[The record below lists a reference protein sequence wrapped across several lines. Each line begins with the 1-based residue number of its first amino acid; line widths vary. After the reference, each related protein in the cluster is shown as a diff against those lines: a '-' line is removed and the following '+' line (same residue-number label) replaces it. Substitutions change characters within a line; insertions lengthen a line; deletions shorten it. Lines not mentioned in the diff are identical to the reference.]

1 MLSVD
6 IDVVLYLKVPDS
18 AVQHEGNGI
27 MLRSAVTAI
36 SALALVVVPVA
47 AQAAPQPAAPRTG
60 AATGDSQELVGTL
73 AWVLAAIGVG
83 LVIWGIIELTD
94 DDEPESP

>member
-6 IDVVLYLKVPDS
+6 IDEMLYLKVPDS

-47 AQAAPQPAAPRTG
+47 AQAAPQPAPRLG
-60 AATGDSQELVGTL
+60 SPVEDSSEGLTTTH
-73 AWVLAAIGVG
+73 WVLIVLGG
-83 LVIWGIIELTD
+83 ILLVWGIIELTD
-94 DDEPESP
+94 DDEPSSP

>member
-1 MLSVD
+1 MLRGA
-6 IDVVLYLKVPDS
+6 IS
-18 AVQHEGNGI
+18 AV
-27 MLRSAVTAI
+27 
-36 SALALVVVPVA
+36 SALALSMVPVV
-47 AQAAPQPAAPRTG
+47 AQAAPQPAPRMG
-60 AATGDSQELVGTL
+60 AATEDSQELVGTL

>member
-1 MLSVD
+1 
-6 IDVVLYLKVPDS
+6 
-18 AVQHEGNGI
+18 
-27 MLRSAVTAI
+27 MLRRAVSTI

-47 AQAAPQPAAPRTG
+47 AQAAPQPAPRIG
-60 AATGDSQELVGTL
+60 AATEESQELVGTT
-73 AWVLAAIGVG
+73 AWILAALGAA

>member
-1 MLSVD
+1 M
-6 IDVVLYLKVPDS
+6 LYLKKLDF
-18 AVQHEGNGI
+18 ALQHEGKGN
-27 MLRSAVTAI
+27 MLRSAVSAI

-47 AQAAPQPAAPRTG
+47 AQAAPQPAPRTS
-60 AATGDSQELVGTL
+60 AATEDSEELVGTV

-94 DDEPESP
+94 DDDEPQSP